1 METAIRLTRIY
12 PGRFK
17 FIWAGDGAGLRE
29 MKKLAEE
36 YVDISFL
43 GFQEHV
49 AALYRE
55 ADIYFQPSKSE
66 SQGIAVV
73 EALSAGLPCVV
84 SSAGGLP
91 ESIEDGVEGFVCEPS
106 AVDQYV
112 QAFLRLFEN
121 SELRVQLGINAR
133 EKYKKLF
140 TRETW
145 EAKMTALIK
154 EIV

>member
-1 METAIRLTRIY
+1 M
-12 PGRFK
+12 
-17 FIWAGDGAGLRE
+17 
-29 MKKLAEE
+29 
-36 YVDISFL
+36 
-43 GFQEHV
+43 
-49 AALYRE
+49 
-55 ADIYFQPSKSE
+55 SKSE